1 MSHLPHEESMIGV
14 QCQLVIC
21 RGHIRASQGTF
32 QIFLWLTV
40 LWQIDFL
47 SHIFHFGLHF
57 RSNLKGSLMGW
68 EVKNLFS
75 CQSKHGLVGSSA
87 KTRNFLSRESQ
98 E

>member
-1 MSHLPHEESMIGV
+1 MSRLPHEGSMIGV

-32 QIFLWLTV
+32 QIFLRLTV
-40 LWQIDFL
+40 
-47 SHIFHFGLHF
+47 LHF
-57 RSNLKGSLMGW
+57 RSILKGSLMGL
-68 EVKNLFS
+68 EVKNLLS

-87 KTRNFLSRESQ
+87 KTRNFLSRELQ